1 MNVLNQ
7 IDECF
12 SDYLKI
18 YGSKEID
25 SHWDEGVVVN
35 KYIKL
40 GKAKDNNEA
49 KENMNKED
57 NNNNNMKEEMNKQND
72 PSEEK
77 NGNYKNYSND
87 NIDINSIVKIN
98 ENDKENDDSIYMAK
112 NKKQKENLFICNEL
126 VEKCICLNKLES
138 LEEIEDATL
147 VRWTCMIQQI
157 ISPESYLGIYKLKNK
172 ESGKIIMKSSKYK
185 DYIDAEDNWEIVEEN
200 EKRGMDEY
208 YEFNI
213 NKQYENVDNK
223 MDQTVDLLKN
233 NEDVNKKNDEHNK
246 KDEKS
251 DPNKIC
257 SNEKNDITNNDTFGN
272 IELYENDGNFNK
284 YWKRYLFFCTNIP
297 GNKSTWTKE
306 LYDYSSSYSN
316 CELFLK
322 SKNDYENGVYL
333 KDVKNP
339 MNNEDVND
347 SVASST
353 DISNYMN
360 SNNNNNNSMSNI
372 YSSREYISSSNEL
385 NETQNNDNNKD
396 KNGYKK
402 IDTSEKII
410 NGKNNST
417 TNSNNNNNNNNYS
430 NNYINSTD
438 LDMHSNLSS
447 NICSYN
453 ISPVNISNKIRCVIK
468 IYDDD
473 SQYNGKN
480 DKEFLKLNDVIE
492 IIGIYRK
499 HQIKDFEDYKK
510 NYNFYFYY
518 DQHFLKYPCIHIFQY
533 KKINYFNPL
542 NNCILFKNDLS
553 MIISQGPFNDINKL
567 RHHLIMYI
575 SSAFNNDMLV
585 AHYFFFYLCGSYIKE
600 SKLKLGKISLNI
612 FNILYNNDI
621 EKLNDH
627 SSSDHVKNDDMR
639 KLQNKIQNDT
649 HLENHVKK
657 VKETNNNSF
666 FHNDN
671 NKVLLKEADKK
682 GIAPHAKKLNKMIKN
697 LIPLYRYIPLI
708 LQKLNTEYLVSV
720 MNNQYG
726 ELKKGKLQLANN
738 TYLTF
743 DECLL
748 DVGNLNNISIKNFQC
763 IERLITSQEIP
774 FIFNMD
780 IIFQTEHNIL
790 ILSKKK
796 SMYAHYVDIAIPI
809 CHYNKI
815 KHNSTDTNNELK
827 NENIENVNCSTNND
841 EPSNSH
847 NQKNEETKDIFSSE
861 FYNNVNN
868 NYKPNEK
875 ELMQFRRYIN
885 YILSKNHSA
894 KIPEDITNY
903 ITDTFVLLRQK
914 NKDINQF
921 VLNSWICMSRILA
934 FSDGHNEINRDHWDY
949 IMKLENERR
958 LRLNNLNKIYI

>member
-57 NNNNNMKEEMNKQND
+57 NNNNNNMKEEMNKQND

-87 NIDINSIVKIN
+87 KIHINSIVKIN

-402 IDTSEKII
+402 IDTSDKII
-410 NGKNNST
+410 NGKNNNT
-417 TNSNNNNNNNNYS
+417 TNSNNNNNNYS

-453 ISPVNISNKIRCVIK
+453 ISPVNTSNKIRCVIK

-612 FNILYNNDI
+612 FNILYNNEI

-649 HLENHVKK
+649 HLENDVKK
-657 VKETNNNSF
+657 AKETNNNSF

-847 NQKNEETKDIFSSE
+847 NQKNEQTKDIFSSE